1 MIKYPMT
8 AAMVT
13 CHARNRE
20 NMLPICTGSLSSFV
34 KTSSKTPRAVPGMT
48 ARQIF
53 KRAKFF
59 VCWVVT
65 VLAKA
70 TVWVLAIVV
79 RWVSRVVCTV
89 VQIVI
94 GVFMAPFDEGKAFK
108 EAVGDVWEL
117 VKDVFIRQLDLS
129 FTTVSMSSMR
139 SRLL

>member
-1 MIKYPMT
+1 
-8 AAMVT
+8 
-13 CHARNRE
+13 
-20 NMLPICTGSLSSFV
+20 
-34 KTSSKTPRAVPGMT
+34 MT

-94 GVFMAPFDEGKAFK
+94 GVFMAPFK
-108 EAVGDVWEL
+108 EKRSKKAVGDVWEL
-117 VKDVFIRQLDLS
+117 VKDVFYSATGLVIYNGLYVFDAIQTVVGVQQRKRRLTPAERRLLTLS
-129 FTTVSMSSMR
+129 FAIHSFTMR
-139 SRLL
+139 FES